1 LNTGDGPFLRTGD
14 LGFMRDGEL
23 FVTGRR
29 KDVIV
34 IRGVNH
40 YPQDVERTVE
50 SSHAALRRGAGVVF
64 AIEDAD
70 AVRVVAVQ
78 EIRRDAWRTIDPA
91 ELFVAIR
98 RAVAREHQ
106 VALSGIVLL
115 KPFGLPK
122 TSSGKVQRA
131 GCRAALQDQALPVLH
146 QWWAP
151 AAQVAPIDFTG
162 EPLTQR
168 GVLERQLVDW
178 LQRECGL
185 TNLTWKT
192 PLMDLGI
199 DSLKGVELGNALSA
213 AFNHSFSATLLI
225 DHPTVEALANLIR
238 EDVLGVGRKPVVTEP
253 VTPVADSLREEEI
266 AALEMNE
273 LDAMLEA
280 SINAVLKGGGRA

>member
-1 LNTGDGPFLRTGD
+1 
-14 LGFMRDGEL
+14 
-23 FVTGRR
+23 
-29 KDVIV
+29 
-34 IRGVNH
+34 
-40 YPQDVERTVE
+40 
-50 SSHAALRRGAGVVF
+50 
-64 AIEDAD
+64 
-70 AVRVVAVQ
+70 
-78 EIRRDAWRTIDPA
+78 
-91 ELFVAIR
+91 
-98 RAVAREHQ
+98 
-106 VALSGIVLL
+106 
-115 KPFGLPK
+115 
-122 TSSGKVQRA
+122 
-131 GCRAALQDQALPVLH
+131 
-146 QWWAP
+146 
-151 AAQVAPIDFTG
+151 VAPIDFTG